1 MAKAT
6 WRSDT
11 VVASMHSGDLGIGV
25 KSQSNLLIA
34 GSSRNVSQ
42 HSLTG
47 DSWRGKALIGKLRK
61 EISGFA
67 VKLIIC

>member
-1 MAKAT
+1 
-6 WRSDT
+6 
-11 VVASMHSGDLGIGV
+11 MHSGDLGIGV

-34 GSSRNVSQ
+34 GSSRNVSK

-47 DSWRGKALIGKLRK
+47 DSWQGKALIRKLRE
-61 EISGFA
+61 EIPSFF